1 MSLQRFAKSSIL
13 RAAIQK
19 ISFAFM
25 NIKKLITHHRTS
37 ASILIGQN
45 GFKENTALAVE
56 AVLTL

>member
-1 MSLQRFAKSSIL
+1 
-13 RAAIQK
+13 
-19 ISFAFM
+19 M